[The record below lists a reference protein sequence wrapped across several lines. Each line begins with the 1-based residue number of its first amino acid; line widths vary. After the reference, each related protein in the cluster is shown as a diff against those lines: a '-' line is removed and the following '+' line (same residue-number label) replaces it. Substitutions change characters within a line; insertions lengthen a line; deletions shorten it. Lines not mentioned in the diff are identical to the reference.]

1 MHQVLLQLL
10 KHNMLY
16 IGEDAL
22 SKAHTEDL
30 RMDGKRTG
38 ETKNTVHSHPQ
49 AEWMKFLKGF
59 EN

>member
-1 MHQVLLQLL
+1 
-10 KHNMLY
+10 MLY